1 MPRSLVVLTQ
11 SALCAAL
18 LLSTS
23 PVQAQSLR
31 LIAPDHPNTPLQ
43 VEVGEIV
50 RVQVL
55 ADFESLDA
63 AGLAAYVTVPQDAF
77 EVLDLGL
84 PGQVG
89 TQPFRLGP
97 LFQRAVLPTN
107 VLLPEIGF
115 AADIPGQQLD
125 LATLH
130 GLGDAGVRGA
140 GVAATFE
147 ILALAPIE
155 RAVLHIDSTPIRETR
170 VVLADGRSERRF
182 RSTEGLTVTV
192 TAPLVTAVSPRGW
205 ARLKRDAER

>member
-77 EVLDLGL
+77 EVR
-84 PGQVG
+84 P
-89 TQPFRLGP
+89 
-97 LFQRAVLPTN
+97 
-107 VLLPEIGF
+107 
-115 AADIPGQQLD
+115 
-125 LATLH
+125 
-130 GLGDAGVRGA
+130 VRGNP
-140 GVAATFE
+140 GDTLPRKTRVTTRTRTRGE
-147 ILALAPIE
+147 RERNCLVTCSRLHELAPSE
-155 RAVLHIDSTPIRETR
+155 PCVHATTGRCATPRPRAEVPALTSCPHNS
-170 VVLADGRSERRF
+170 DGSA
-182 RSTEGLTVTV
+182 S
-192 TAPLVTAVSPRGW
+192 S
-205 ARLKRDAER
+205 